1 MIITYFP
8 SIYNFDPWN
17 ISECKTIGLSHIY
30 TENYRIELC
39 ALLLWFLIVSWLRLL
54 IASVTHE
61 RKEKRKLS
69 FLVLLSAC
77 TDLANN

>member
-61 RKEKRKLS
+61 S
-69 FLVLLSAC
+69 PTLLKSRENCHA
-77 TDLANN
+77 LYF

>member
-54 IASVTHE
+54 IASVTH
-61 RKEKRKLS
+61 KSPTLLKRRENCHALY
-69 FLVLLSAC
+69 F
-77 TDLANN
+77 